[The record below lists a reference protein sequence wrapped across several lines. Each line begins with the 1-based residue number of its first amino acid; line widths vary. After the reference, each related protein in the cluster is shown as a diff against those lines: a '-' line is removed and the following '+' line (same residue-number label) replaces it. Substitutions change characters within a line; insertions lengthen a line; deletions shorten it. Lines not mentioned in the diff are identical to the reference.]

1 MLIYI
6 GVVLFIAYWG
16 LGVILYIMQPKL
28 LYSPVREVP
37 YTPGE
42 LDLDFENVVF
52 ESSDGLRLSGWYIP
66 APLETTR
73 EKSLTRS
80 APPCL
85 SAQADVGDDSPLTG
99 HAEKSKFTVL
109 FCHGNGGNMM
119 HRLDSINI
127 FYNLGLSCF
136 IFDYRGYGHSQ
147 GKPSEEGTYL
157 DVEAAYKWLTKE
169 KKIPPD
175 NIIIFGRS
183 LGGSI
188 AAHFA
193 KKVEVRALI
202 VESTFTSYADIGKKF
217 YPYMPVRWFASF
229 SYRTI
234 DYIKDVHCPVM
245 LIYSK
250 NDEVVPFDFGLELY
264 EAANEPKKFVEIFG
278 SHNDGFLI
286 SGEIY
291 RKAWTEWLKSLE
303 EHQSQAIGQQAS

>member
-1 MLIYI
+1 
-6 GVVLFIAYWG
+6 
-16 LGVILYIMQPKL
+16 MQPKF

-42 LDLDFENVVF
+42 LDLEFENVVF
-52 ESSDGLRLSGWYIP
+52 ESGDGLKLSGWYIP
-66 APLETTR
+66 APLETRR
-73 EKSLTRS
+73 EKSLTK
-80 APPCL
+80 L
-85 SAQADVGDDSPLTG
+85 VQAGDSLLTRPV
-99 HAEKSKFTVL
+99 ENSRFTVL

-147 GKPSEEGTYL
+147 GKANEEGTYL

-175 NIIIFGRS
+175 NIIVFGRS

-188 AAHFA
+188 AAYLA
-193 KKVEVRALI
+193 SKVEIRALI
-202 VESTFTSYADIGKKF
+202 IESTFTSYADIGRKF

-229 SYRTI
+229 GYRTI
-234 DYIKDVHCPVM
+234 DYIKDVHYPAM
-245 LIYSK
+245 LIYSR

-291 RKAWTEWLKSLE
+291 KKAWIKWLKFLE
-303 EHQSQAIGQQAS
+303 GYESQAIGQHAC